1 VKGDDDLDFE
11 YVAQVIA
18 EAHNAGITR
27 VGLLT
32 KDPEDAR

>member
-1 VKGDDDLDFE
+1 
-11 YVAQVIA
+11 VAQVIA